1 MRVIRPIFSWRTVV
15 YLIYALIL
23 TGTLLYVR
31 FPAQT
36 FKQFCENRLEL
47 IFPESVCTIERIS
60 YRFPLTISFEA
71 VNFSST
77 GSSGRPGFFVDSLS
91 VAPDLAK
98 LGGNITL
105 AATVYGGVF
114 SARLEVDFTAKKIEL
129 HDVQIT
135 GLDAAALQKGLAV
148 LDRKVS
154 GTLGFTGSYQGTFDN
169 PAGGSG
175 QGRIVAD
182 AGSVALLQPVLSLQQ
197 IDFYQAV
204 GNLRYENRKLSVSEG
219 KLKGK
224 DLTADFAGNLQ
235 VASTFLASEVQIGGR
250 LVPQAAFLQTHP
262 QEQKMVQGVMK
273 RYNMTALPFKVGGTL
288 SSPTF
293 RFST

>member
-1 MRVIRPIFSWRTVV
+1 MRVIRTIFSWRTVV
-15 YLIYALIL
+15 YLFYALVL
-23 TGTLLYVR
+23 TGLLLYVR

-36 FKQFCENRLEL
+36 FKQFCENRLEV
-47 IFPESVCTIERIS
+47 IFPGSVCTIERIS

-91 VAPDLAK
+91 VAPGLAK
-98 LGGNITL
+98 LGENITL

-114 SARLEVDFTAKKIEL
+114 SARFEVDYTAKKIEL

-135 GLDAAALQKGLAV
+135 GLDVAALQKGLGV

-154 GTLGFTGSYQGTFDN
+154 GTLGFTGSYQATFDN

-204 GNLRYENRKLSVSEG
+204 GKLRYENRKLSVSEG

-235 VASTFLASEVQIGGR
+235 VASSFLASEVQIGGN
-250 LVPQAAFLQTHP
+250 LVPQAAFLETHP
-262 QEQKMVQGVMK
+262 QEQKMVLGVMK
-273 RYNMTALPFKVGGTL
+273 RYNMPSLPFKVGGTL
-288 SSPTF
+288 SNPTF
-293 RFST
+293 RFSM